1 MLSHFTAYNHVVLV
15 LSSSVEAAVRCM
27 AKQERAAPV
36 LLDFDGVPSVSVN
49 RTGEYRID
57 GLEEHTQYYVY
68 CVAEDAFGQVM
79 MNSIASTETDC
90 MTPFSGDAH
99 VA

>member
-1 MLSHFTAYNHVVLV
+1 MLSHFAAYNHVVLV
-15 LSSSVEAAVRCM
+15 LSSSVEATVRCM
-27 AKQERAAPV
+27 VKQERVAPV
-36 LLDFDGVPSVSVN
+36 LL
-49 RTGEYRID
+49 
-57 GLEEHTQYYVY
+57 EHTQYYAY

-90 MTPFSGDAH
+90 MTPFSGDAR